1 MQRSAPLGIV
11 KDYVI
16 RA

>member
-16 RA
+16 RT